1 MIDILEQSTDK
12 ILAVKASGILT
23 HEDYENFLPLL
34 DASINTESHIGL
46 YVDISGFEGMTPHAM
61 LDDFLTGIKYY
72 WNFTYVAVVGGEQWM
87 KFLTEFT
94 DWITPSDLE
103 YFDEKDADKAWKW
116 LQDACDN
123 KLN

>member
-72 WNFTYVAVVGGEQWM
+72 WNFTYVAVVGDEKWM

-103 YFDEKDADKAWKW
+103 YFDEKDAEKAWKW